1 MVFSLPV
8 EASALNAPATLPALA
23 GRSPLLRLQSDEKLV
38 AITRKGQA
46 GAFEALVQRYESR
59 LLAFCRH
66 MLGSREDAEDI
77 LQEVFA
83 ASYNAMLADERPI
96 NVRPW
101 LYRIARNRC
110 LNHLRRPVPVGQ
122 DSMDIFERDGG
133 ITTADTVHKRADFR
147 QIVADVPELPDSQ

>member
-1 MVFSLPV
+1 MGTTPRVGWRRDFAVSKVFSRPV
-8 EASALNAPATLPALA
+8 EASALQAQAALPAFA

-83 ASYNAMLADERPI
+83 ASYNAMLADERAI
-96 NVRPW
+96 NVRPC
-101 LYRIARNRC
+101 LYAIARTRRPT
-110 LNHLRRPVPVGQ
+110 HLR
-122 DSMDIFERDGG
+122 
-133 ITTADTVHKRADFR
+133 
-147 QIVADVPELPDSQ
+147 